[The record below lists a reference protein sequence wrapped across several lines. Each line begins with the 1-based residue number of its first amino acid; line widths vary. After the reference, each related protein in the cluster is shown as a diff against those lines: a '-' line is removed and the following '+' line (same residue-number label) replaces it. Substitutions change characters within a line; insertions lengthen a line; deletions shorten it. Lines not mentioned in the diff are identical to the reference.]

1 MYSRSWLVKT
11 RRIILGIL
19 KPSISKPEPAILC
32 GGLLKPSRYFSC
44 WRHHHAIILILIS
57 SVQILKRKQNG
68 FEPVRNVN
76 DQEIPKLLTEKDSE
90 NTKRSTKVCT
100 TLFEEYLK
108 QKQRNY
114 LVIKYLPTGVGS
126 WFLSSFWIYNKT
138 IIEFGFR
145 MISRIMKASVCV
157 IHLSLRS
164 ITQTSVLIIRDI
176 VLDLIQ

>member
-1 MYSRSWLVKT
+1 VIGQNASDN
-11 RRIILGIL
+11 
-19 KPSISKPEPAILC
+19 
-32 GGLLKPSRYFSC
+32 SRYLEAVALFQLLTPSAC
-44 WRHHHAIILILIS
+44 NNTYTNKK
-57 SVQILKRKQNG
+57 VQKKYCMLWLPSPGAVHCSLKSAQKFHILKRKQNG

-126 WFLSSFWIYNKT
+126 
-138 IIEFGFR
+138 
-145 MISRIMKASVCV
+145 
-157 IHLSLRS
+157 
-164 ITQTSVLIIRDI
+164 
-176 VLDLIQ
+176 

>member
-1 MYSRSWLVKT
+1 MLWLPSPGAVHCS
-11 RRIILGIL
+11 L
-19 KPSISKPEPAILC
+19 KSGQK
-32 GGLLKPSRYFSC
+32 F
-44 WRHHHAIILILIS
+44 H
-57 SVQILKRKQNG
+57 ILKRKQNG

-90 NTKRSTKVCT
+90 NTKRPTKVCK

-114 LVIKYLPTGVGS
+114 FLIKYLPPGVGS
-126 WFLSSFWIYNKT
+126 CFLSRFWIYNKT